1 MAKQFFTPKA
11 AHRDFIARQR
21 IFFTLSAA
29 DGVPPFDCGASG
41 R

>member
-1 MAKQFFTPKA
+1 MAKQVSALETA
-11 AHRDFIARQR
+11 ERDFIARQR